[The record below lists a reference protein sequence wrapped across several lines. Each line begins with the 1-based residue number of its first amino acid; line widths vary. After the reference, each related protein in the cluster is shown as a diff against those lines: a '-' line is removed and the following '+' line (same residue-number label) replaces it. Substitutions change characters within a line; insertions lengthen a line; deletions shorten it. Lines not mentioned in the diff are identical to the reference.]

1 MQSVCVCV
9 VVCVHVCVWSGDY
22 KRVVPWPSLSTGA
35 WAPELLVSQ
44 VQWALFTCGQDYVS

>member
-1 MQSVCVCV
+1 MCV